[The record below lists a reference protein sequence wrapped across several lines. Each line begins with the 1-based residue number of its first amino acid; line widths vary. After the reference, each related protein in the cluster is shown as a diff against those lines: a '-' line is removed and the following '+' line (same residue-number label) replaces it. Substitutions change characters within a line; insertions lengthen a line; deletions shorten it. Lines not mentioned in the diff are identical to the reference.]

1 MDPEKL
7 IALIESICPTVRHR
21 AHADRAVVLVD
32 TGGLLALM
40 QVLRDDPALRFDLLL
55 THTAIDLVDE
65 HRFELVY
72 ILYSTVHGHNL
83 FVSTKI
89 DRDNPVAPTVCGLW
103 PIAEWQERE
112 VYDLMGVLYDEHPD
126 LRRMFLEDDWVGF
139 PLRKDYQDDHMLEL
153 PK

>member
-7 IALIESICPTVRHR
+7 LALIESICPTVRHR
-21 AHADRAVVLVD
+21 AHADRAALSIAAD
-32 TGGLLALM
+32 ELLALM
-40 QVLRDDPALRFDLLL
+40 AVLRDDPALRFDFLV
-55 THTAIDLVDE
+55 THTAIDLPDE
-65 HRFELVY
+65 KCFELVY
-72 ILYSTVHGHNL
+72 LLYASEHGHSL
-83 FVSTKI
+83 FVTTRV
-89 DRDNPVAPTVCGLW
+89 DRDNPVVPSVCGLW

-139 PLRKDYQDDHMLEL
+139 PLRKDYQDEHMLEL